1 MAASAALALPLI
13 LAVAVPPASAAT
25 GKLLVTTLGRTG
37 VARSSQVV
45 AFNTNNQTPP
55 VYGSSGN
62 ALSVPDGQYAVLAG
76 IDDNG
81 QAETLA
87 EALVTV
93 SGTGTAR
100 VTLDARKGRLV
111 KVTLNGQ
118 RVTSFLDA
126 RVCAG
131 NGFAQVEGFQPGG
144 ALYVVPSS
152 SRVFSSSYIAVGNG
166 AVLSGLASSGV
177 PTALGGAWTTSH
189 LAKVTL
195 TVRSGEMIAND
206 TSFELQPQG
215 ASNGDCQADLWGPVT
230 DGQAPYRATTLVSPG
245 TWDVR
250 TDDNGAFG
258 DIGGYFVNHAFA
270 AGHSYSYTYY
280 MAAWAPRTSLAE
292 LRPSGISYGE
302 PLFADPAGNGFQ
314 AAEKYAFALSVNGHL
329 ITRKSTTSWG
339 NGLQGYF
346 ISTRTAG
353 WYTLTDDVTRYRPGL
368 DFTKGTLSPR
378 VTFAFHFYANP
389 SVITA
394 SDFPLIAG
402 FGIKMVP
409 EQLSLRN
416 TAAPSSQTTV
426 VITPFRPA
434 SFDGPSPADSV
445 TKVQAWSLAD
455 GGNWTA
461 LKVSRS
467 SGGYTVA
474 VRNPGS
480 GHISLRV
487 TVTGSR
493 GDTSTETIYRA
504 YGIS

>member
-1 MAASAALALPLI
+1 
-13 LAVAVPPASAAT
+13 
-25 GKLLVTTLGRTG
+25 
-37 VARSSQVV
+37 
-45 AFNTNNQTPP
+45 
-55 VYGSSGN
+55 
-62 ALSVPDGQYAVLAG
+62 
-76 IDDNG
+76 
-81 QAETLA
+81 
-87 EALVTV
+87 
-93 SGTGTAR
+93 

-118 RVTSFLDA
+118 PVTDFLDA

-131 NGFAQVEGFQPGG
+131 DGVAQVEGFQPGG
-144 ALYVVPSS
+144 GLYVVPSS
-152 SRVFSSSYIAVGNG
+152 SRAFSSSYIAVGHG
-166 AVLSGLASSGV
+166 AVVSGLVSSGV
-177 PTALGGAWTTSH
+177 PSALGGAWTTSR
-189 LAKVTL
+189 LAKLTL
-195 TVRSGEMIAND
+195 TVRSGEMISDD
-206 TSFELQPQG
+206 TALILQPQG
-215 ASNGDCQADLWGPVT
+215 AGNTDCQTDLWGPVT

-250 TDDNGAFG
+250 TDDSAVIGNEN
-258 DIGGYFVNHAFA
+258 DQVGGYFVNRAFA
-270 AGHSYSYTYY
+270 AGHTYDYTYY
-280 MAAWAPRTSLAE
+280 MAAWAPQTSLAE
-292 LRPSGISYGE
+292 LRPSGISYTE
-302 PLFADPAGNGFQ
+302 PTFADPSGNGSQ

-329 ITRKSTTSWG
+329 ITRKSTTDWG

-368 DFTKGTLSPR
+368 NFAAQGTLSPR
-378 VTFAFHFYANP
+378 VTFAFHFYARP
-389 SVITA
+389 ATITA

-409 EQLSLRN
+409 EQLTLRN
-416 TAAPSSQTTV
+416 LAAPASKTTV
-426 VITPFRPA
+426 VITPFRPVTH
-434 SFDGPSPADSV
+434 DGPSPADSV
-445 TKVQAWSLAD
+445 TKIQAWSLAD

-474 VRNPGS
+474 VQNPGS

-487 TVTGSR
+487 TVTGSH